1 MITIQVK
8 DRETICIEVER
19 AEPGEIHSEPEPDY
33 KRRSAEW
40 KSIADR
46 AADDALRLHKAAVAL
61 IKARDEY
68 IEPPISEQKA
78 ERLIT
83 AWGELRKVVKET

>member
-8 DRETICIEVER
+8 DGETIRIEVER
-19 AEPGEIHSEPEPDY
+19 AEFGKIHPEPDLDY

-46 AADDALRLHKAAVAL
+46 AADDALRLHKAAGAL
-61 IKARDEY
+61 LEAHDERTRY
-68 IEPPISEQKA
+68 PCEQT
-78 ERLIT
+78 ERQLNA